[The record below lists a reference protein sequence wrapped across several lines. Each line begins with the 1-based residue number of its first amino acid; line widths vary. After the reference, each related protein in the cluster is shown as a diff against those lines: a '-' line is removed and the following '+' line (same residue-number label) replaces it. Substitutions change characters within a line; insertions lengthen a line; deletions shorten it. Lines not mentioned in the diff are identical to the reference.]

1 MHKRVLPA
9 LYNCNKLP
17 SSLFALLH
25 SDLDMPTMRSKNLT
39 VRASALALAYL
50 LLSGCGSSPSGPAQ
64 SAQDT
69 GVFGA
74 QTDTIETL
82 LESARANTGE
92 ISANSFLDA
101 AQLMIDSDSASQA
114 IAILNE
120 IRSPETL
127 SEPSQARIALIRAE
141 AALYQEEPE
150 AALYSLEQVLENNA
164 LPSAMV
170 VQARQLRADSLA
182 MSEQYIIAAR
192 ERIDL
197 APLLSA
203 AEQISNGN
211 AVWELLSNSS
221 ETSLQR
227 ASTTADSYEL
237 RGWLELSR
245 LMRANQNSVHSQ
257 IKALEGWRRIW
268 TQHSAAIA
276 PPDALTAL
284 NAIWDNR
291 PQVIALVIP
300 VQEPLGK
307 AILEGFLSAYY
318 EALAQG
324 QELPKIKVYD
334 TSFTPEALVLYDQ
347 AVDEGVNFIIGPLQK
362 SGVRRMQISRRPMP
376 VPTLA
381 LNYGDIGGGAPTGLY
396 QFGLAPEDEIIQSAN
411 TAWKAG
417 HRNAAVLTPAG
428 EDYQRIQDT
437 FVEYW
442 TSLGGRIVSVDNYS
456 NPREYSPVIKRIF
469 NIDKSES
476 RAEALLTF
484 LPRDNMEFV
493 PRRRQDIDF
502 IFLLA
507 NPNEGRQIKPTLS
520 FHFAGEVPVYAMPGI
535 YDGGTNLVA
544 NRDLNGIIF
553 SDAPWVLGTNDP
565 LKATVRETWSAATG
579 PVQRLRAMGVDS
591 FRVYLRLTQMQQYP
605 YVTMKGATGTLK
617 MSQDGRIHRSLENA
631 IIENGEARLLA
642 P

>member
-1 MHKRVLPA
+1 
-9 LYNCNKLP
+9 
-17 SSLFALLH
+17 
-25 SDLDMPTMRSKNLT
+25 MRSKNLT
-39 VRASALALAYL
+39 VRAIALALVYL
-50 LLSGCGSSPSGPAQ
+50 LLSACANSPTSPAQ
-64 SAQDT
+64 NEQDT
-69 GVFGA
+69 RVFGA
-74 QTDTIETL
+74 QTDTIESL
-82 LESARANTGE
+82 LESARASTGE
-92 ISANSFLDA
+92 SSAISFLDA
-101 AQLMIDSDSASQA
+101 AQLMINSDSASQA
-114 IAILNE
+114 ITTLNE
-120 IRSPETL
+120 INNPEAL
-127 SEPSQARIALIRAE
+127 SEPSQARMSLIRAE
-141 AALYQEEPE
+141 AALSQEKPQV
-150 AALYSLEQVLENNA
+150 ALDSLEQVLENNST
-164 LPSAMV
+164 LPIAIL

-182 MSEQYIIAAR
+182 MSEQYVIAVR

-197 APLLSA
+197 GPLLTAS
-203 AEQISNGN
+203 EQINNGN
-211 AVWELLSNSS
+211 AIWELLSNTS

-227 ASTTADSYEL
+227 ASVTADSYEL
-237 RGWLELSR
+237 RGWLELTR
-245 LMRANQNSVHSQ
+245 LMRTNQNSIHSQ
-257 IKALEGWRRIW
+257 IKALDGWRKTW
-268 TQHSAAIA
+268 TQHSAATS
-276 PPDALTAL
+276 PPDALTTL
-284 NAIWDNR
+284 YTIWDKR

-324 QELPKIKVYD
+324 QELPKIRIYD
-334 TSFTPEALVLYDQ
+334 TSFSPEALVHYDQ
-347 AVDEGVNFIIGPLQK
+347 AVHEGVDFIIGPLQK

-381 LNYGDIGGGAPTGLY
+381 LNYGDLGGGAPTGLY

-411 TAWKAG
+411 TAWTAG

-428 EDYQRIQDT
+428 EDYQRIRDT

-442 TSLGGRIVSVDNYS
+442 TSLGGRIVSVDNYA
-456 NPREYSPVIKRIF
+456 NPRDYSPVIKRIF
-469 NIDKSES
+469 NIDRSES
-476 RAEALLTF
+476 RAEALLTL

-535 YDGGTNLVA
+535 YDGGSNLVA

-553 SDAPWVLGTNDP
+553 SDAPWVLGTQDP

-591 FRVYLRLTQMQQYP
+591 FRVYLRLAQMQQYP
-605 YVTMKGATGTLK
+605 FVTMKGATGTLK